1 MTAPQGPF
9 LYDEGPEPLHTGAP
23 RRSGKILVLIFGG
36 TVLFAVLMV
45 VLTLAL
51 RGTGSEQA
59 EEVSG
64 VFLAA
69 LAAEDTETAYGLLCQ
84 EERIRLSPEEVAGE
98 YLAGGDPQLGTVR
111 EDGDARLVPVE
122 WSDGTTSELTVIGED
137 GLRICGT
144 TAGT

>member
-1 MTAPQGPF
+1 MTAPEGPF

-23 RRSGKILVLIFGG
+23 RRSGKILVLVFGG

-51 RGTGSEQA
+51 KGTASEQA
-59 EEVSG
+59 KEVSG

-84 EERIRLSPEEVAGE
+84 EERIRLSPDEVARE
-98 YLAGGDPQLGTVR
+98 YLHGGDPRLGTVR
-111 EDGDARLVPVE
+111 EDGDARLVAVE

-144 TAGT
+144 APGA

>member
-84 EERIRLSPEEVAGE
+84 DERIRLSPDEVAGE
-98 YLAGGDPQLGTVR
+98 YLAGGDPRLGPVR

-144 TAGT
+144 AAGA